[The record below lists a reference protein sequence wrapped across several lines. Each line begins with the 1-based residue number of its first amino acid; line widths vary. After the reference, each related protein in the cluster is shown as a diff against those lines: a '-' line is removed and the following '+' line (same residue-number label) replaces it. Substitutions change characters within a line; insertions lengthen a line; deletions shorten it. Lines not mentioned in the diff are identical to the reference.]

1 MKTKDTLPRPLM
13 GHYVGLAIEALERHN
28 LTPAAL
34 LRGLQ
39 NGTLQIVWSG
49 PALPPPSYCRAGGQ
63 IDTDTIAGD
72 WASRLVNALARDAG
86 NYGAVGFDLT
96 ASDCWWLIAKVR
108 AGALQV
114 VTADT
119 LAALGRAA
127 LVEA

>member
-1 MKTKDTLPRPLM
+1 MKPKDTLPRPLM

-86 NYGAVGFDLT
+86 TYGAVGFDLT
-96 ASDCWWLIAKVR
+96 ASDCWWVIAKVR